1 MFVTGCH
8 RSGTSLLAS
17 VLISA
22 LELDGDEREP
32 DLEPKPDNPLGF
44 FESERLVSLNDALL
58 EGIGCHWNQPPLLMP
73 RWDRPP
79 LLESLI
85 KARSGLGRYALTSQW
100 VDKDPRLCLTLP
112 AYVHILL
119 KRVPVVAVLRQP
131 LAVATSLHW
140 RDGIPLDGGL
150 AFWFLHN
157 HHLAAGLAAEDAL
170 VTYDALTGAAEPAAT
185 AALPAQLLGFLRDHG
200 VAVAGAHAIE
210 AALQQRLN
218 ASLNRAGAAVVPPA
232 GSAAPQ
238 GELLGLC
245 QRAYG
250 AVVAEGTPSLTRFRE
265 VFDALPRAVLQAL
278 QAADLVPGP
287 QVVCVPDAADQAR
300 LLELEHQLAR
310 SAQTLQASEQQ
321 LADLRRSTSWRLT
334 APLRALMT
342 GLRRS

>member
-85 KARSGLGRYALTSQW
+85 KARSGLGRYALSSQW

-119 KRVPVVAVLRQP
+119 KRVPVVAVMRQP
-131 LAVATSLHW
+131 LAVATSLYW

-157 HHLAAGLAAEDAL
+157 HHLAAGLATDDAL

-185 AALPAQLLGFLRDHG
+185 AALPAQLLGFLRDRG
-200 VAVAGAHAIE
+200 VAVVGAHAIE
-210 AALQQRLN
+210 AALRQRLS
-218 ASLNRAGAAVVPPA
+218 ADLNRAGAAVAPPA

-238 GELLGLC
+238 CELLALC
-245 QRAYG
+245 QRVYG

-278 QAADLVPGP
+278 QAADLVPASRR
-287 QVVCVPDAADQAR
+287 VVTSDPADQAR

-321 LADLRRSTSWRLT
+321 LAALRRSTSWRLT
-334 APLRALMT
+334 APLRALKT
-342 GLRRS
+342 GWRRS